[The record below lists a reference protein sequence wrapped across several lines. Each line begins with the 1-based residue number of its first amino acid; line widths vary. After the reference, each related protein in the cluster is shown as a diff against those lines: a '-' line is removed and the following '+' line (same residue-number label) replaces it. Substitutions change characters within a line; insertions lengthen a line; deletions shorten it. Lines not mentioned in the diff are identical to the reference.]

1 MSKYFIFIPN
11 LLSIIR
17 ILLMYPLLSFIGD
30 ENFLFALYIF
40 VIAAAT
46 DGLDGYLARVMDW
59 QTDLGKILDPI
70 ADKVLLI
77 GTIFILW
84 MNGYIPLFVLII
96 FVLRDFIIILGA
108 AFHMTVY
115 DTDTP
120 APNIFGK
127 ITTFSHIAY
136 LAFVFIDII
145 FGLTI
150 TTLAIDIIVASI
162 TFISL
167 ALYGAGWSKL
177 SAKLHRE

>member
-1 MSKYFIFIPN
+1 
-11 LLSIIR
+11 
-17 ILLMYPLLSFIGD
+17 MYPLLSFIGD

-46 DGLDGYLARVMDW
+46 DGLDGYLARVMGW

-84 MNGYIPLFVLII
+84 INGYIPLFVLII

-120 APNIFGK
+120 APKIFGR
-127 ITTFSHIAY
+127 SQME
-136 LAFVFIDII
+136 
-145 FGLTI
+145 
-150 TTLAIDIIVASI
+150 
-162 TFISL
+162 
-167 ALYGAGWSKL
+167 SKEWRIQMHKMQ
-177 SAKLHRE
+177 S